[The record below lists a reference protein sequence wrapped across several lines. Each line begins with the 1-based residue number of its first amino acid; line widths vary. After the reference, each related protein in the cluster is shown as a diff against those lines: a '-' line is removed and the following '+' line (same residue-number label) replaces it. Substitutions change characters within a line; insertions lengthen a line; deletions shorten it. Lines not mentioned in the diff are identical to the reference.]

1 MPKATIKQDETFEIL
16 NELIGTCRDAEK
28 GFADAANHIENPA
41 IRSFLE
47 EQSRTRARF
56 AQQLQQQVRELGG
69 FPEEQ
74 GSTGG
79 AVRRAWM
86 DLKSALGGG
95 DKAIL
100 SSSEAGEDSAV
111 AQYRWALEKLLPE
124 SVRSVVALQYES
136 IERTHERI
144 RTLRDSA

>member
-86 DLKSALGGG
+86 DLKSALGSRRRFCRGSVPVG
-95 DKAIL
+95 SRKAI
-100 SSSEAGEDSAV
+100 AGECAKCCSVAV
-111 AQYRWALEKLLPE
+111 
-124 SVRSVVALQYES
+124 
-136 IERTHERI
+136 
-144 RTLRDSA
+144 